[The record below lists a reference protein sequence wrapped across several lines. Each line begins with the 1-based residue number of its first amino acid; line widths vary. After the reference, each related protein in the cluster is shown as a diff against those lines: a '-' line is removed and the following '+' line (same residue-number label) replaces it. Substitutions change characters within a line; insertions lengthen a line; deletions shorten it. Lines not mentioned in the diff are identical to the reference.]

1 MEKAY
6 KVTYYKGIN
15 RLTEYFDTQEE
26 VREFVAQF
34 TNESDYT
41 VFMFDDLLE
50 YYRLTSEF
58 WN

>member
-1 MEKAY
+1 MEKIY

-15 RLTEYFDTQEE
+15 RLTEYFDTPEE
-26 VREFVAQF
+26 VREVVTQF
-34 TNESDYT
+34 TNDSDYT
-41 VFMFDDLLE
+41 VYKMDDLLE

>member
-15 RLTEYFDTQEE
+15 RLTEYFDTPEE
-26 VREFVAQF
+26 VREVVTQF
-34 TNESDYT
+34 TNDSDYT
-41 VFMFDDLLE
+41 VYKMDDLLE

>member
-15 RLTEYFDTQEE
+15 RLTEYFDTPEE

-41 VFMFDDLLE
+41 VYMFDDLLE